1 MRASIKNDRFCQ
13 KTPKKIFRLDG
24 FGIAPAGRY
33 SCGSK
38 LLASLR
44 KVRPTCRTSYRSVE
58 GVHDAPSET
67 NFKTKASKQGPA
79 GIGGR
84 WIITVTRKRRVR
96 SPEWAGGYAN
106 LKDRR

>member
-1 MRASIKNDRFCQ
+1 MTGLSENSENNDETGSNTFA
-13 KTPKKIFRLDG
+13 
-24 FGIAPAGRY
+24 FGIVTVSRRR
-33 SCGSK
+33 SEKS
-38 LLASLR
+38 
-44 KVRPTCRTSYRSVE
+44 VPTVEHICRSVE
-58 GVHDAPSET
+58 GVYDAPSET

>member
-1 MRASIKNDRFCQ
+1 MTGLSENSENNDETGSNTFA
-13 KTPKKIFRLDG
+13 
-24 FGIAPAGRY
+24 FGTVTLSRRRSERSVSTVEHI
-33 SCGSK
+33 C
-38 LLASLR
+38 
-44 KVRPTCRTSYRSVE
+44 RSVE

-96 SPEWAGGYAN
+96 SPEWAGGHAN
-106 LKDRR
+106 PKDRG